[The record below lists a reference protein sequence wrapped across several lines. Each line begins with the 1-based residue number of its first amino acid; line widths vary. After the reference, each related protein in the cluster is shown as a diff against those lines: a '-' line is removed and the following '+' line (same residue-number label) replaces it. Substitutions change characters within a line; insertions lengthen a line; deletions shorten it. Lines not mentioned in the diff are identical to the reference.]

1 MAKNNKQPRQP
12 CGAGGKEIT
21 VNILFSADALNR
33 MTPDELE
40 AVRDRGLPERQR
52 MTDCVIASLNIPDG
66 WHIAGEWQGEFG
78 GLFPVQCRLTPDL
91 EKPLTLSLCSPG
103 DVSPLWVV
111 VIQAHPAQRVRVL
124 HAAAEFYPDSL
135 SDLLAQVET
144 MLRDGRSAHAIADEL
159 GDALTW

>member
-1 MAKNNKQPRQP
+1 MS
-12 CGAGGKEIT
+12 IT
-21 VNILFSADALNR
+21 YTPEFLNC

-40 AVRDRGLPERQR
+40 FIRDTGLQGRQVL
-52 MTDCVIASLNIPDG
+52 TDSVIAALSIPDG
-66 WHIAGEWQGEFG
+66 WHIIGEWQNEFG
-78 GLFPVQCRLTPDL
+78 GLFPVHCRLTPDP

-103 DVSPLWVV
+103 DVSPLWVL

-135 SDLLAQVET
+135 SDLLEQVDA

-159 GDALTW
+159 GEAVTW